1 MGEVPLHATRNPRAK
16 HADERRLYH
25 VLAIKSL
32 EARRLVGEVQQVAA
46 VFGQNSSY
54 VSLNYI
60 NPVEVKVAAEDYED
74 ALSLLAAADKAE

>member
-1 MGEVPLHATRNPRAK
+1 MKDGELKTLARYT
-16 HADERRLYH
+16 DE
-25 VLAIKSL
+25 IS
-32 EARRLVGEVQQVAA
+32 ARIAAGMLIENVIPAA

-54 VSLNYI
+54 GSLNYI